1 MDPNLTATWTIFENA
16 RTRNDMHE
24 RHKEVEART
33 KVPKLKTNQIN
44 VEEVMT
50 SDEVKNDTQKEIK
63 SDTKPIASKSKPTS
77 EPVQEK
83 EKEKEK
89 EKKKIPMSD
98 IRLMTMDEWAMESF
112 KS

>member
-1 MDPNLTATWTIFENA
+1 MDPNLTATWNIFENV
-16 RTRNDMHE
+16 RTRNITHDQ
-24 RHKEVEART
+24 RKEVEAKS
-33 KVPKLKTNQIN
+33 KVPKLKTSQLN

-50 SDEVKNDTQKEIK
+50 SETDTQKEIK